1 MSGLGEIECK
11 RGLDKIFAQ
20 GIERGKNPKVMTEIN
35 LIMFGRDREAKC
47 CDTYESG
54 KAETIR
60 GYSIAL

>member
-11 RGLDKIFAQ
+11 RGLDKILHRELNGEKSQ
-20 GIERGKNPKVMTEIN
+20 GDDGIN
-35 LIMFGRDREAKC
+35 FIMFGRDREAKC

-60 GYSIAL
+60 GYSITL

>member
-11 RGLDKIFAQ
+11 RGLDKILHRELNGRKIPRCF
-20 GIERGKNPKVMTEIN
+20 VM
-35 LIMFGRDREAKC
+35 FDRDREAKC

-54 KAETIR
+54 KAEIIR